1 MVTGEICMKTI
12 DIQER
17 MEEKRKELIELVRE
31 YGFYHD
37 RVIVCSQE
45 LDSLVYLLMESIIY
59 TEEASYMSEKKNTI
73 TATCLTE

>member
-1 MVTGEICMKTI
+1 MKTI

-37 RVIVCSQE
+37 KVIVCSQE

-59 TEEASYMSEKKNTI
+59 TEKASHMSEKKNTI
-73 TATCLTE
+73 TTTCLTE

>member
-1 MVTGEICMKTI
+1 MKTI

>member
-1 MVTGEICMKTI
+1 MKTI

-17 MEEKRKELIELVRE
+17 MEEKRKELIELVRD

-45 LDSLVYLLMESIIY
+45 LDSLVYLLMESTIY
-59 TEEASYMSEKKNTI
+59 TEKASHMSEKKNTI
-73 TATCLTE
+73 TTACLTE